1 MTNITNQ
8 GERTMSKQI
17 VQLNEQVI
25 KTELKELV
33 RQSVQEVLNGFL
45 DAEADR
51 LTNASKYERTE
62 GRRDTRAGHYSRKLL
77 TGAGEIEL
85 EMPKLRTLTFETA
98 IIERYKRREASIEEA
113 LVEMYL
119 AGVSTRRVED
129 ITEILWNARLSA
141 GTMSRLNGKVY
152 EQIEAWRQRPLDG
165 SYPYVYLDGIY
176 LKRNW
181 GGEYGNVAILVAMAV
196 NERGEREVIGAA
208 EGMKEDKSSWLAFLR
223 HLKERGLKGTQLF
236 VGDKCLGL
244 IESLA
249 EVYPQACYQRC
260 MVHFY
265 RNIFSVVPR
274 GKVKEVAAML
284 KAIHAQEDK
293 PAAMKKIGDVV
304 EKLKEMKLFEAARK
318 VESAA
323 PETLVYMD
331 FPREHWRRI
340 RSNNAM
346 ERLNREIRRRTKS
359 IGAFPEG
366 QSALMLVCARL
377 RHMEQSEWGSKTY
390 LNMQLLEDCL
400 PS

>member
-1 MTNITNQ
+1 
-8 GERTMSKQI
+8 MSKQI

-129 ITEILWNARLSA
+129 ITEILLNARLSA

>member
-1 MTNITNQ
+1 
-8 GERTMSKQI
+8 MSKQI

-119 AGVSTRRVED
+119 SGVSTRRVED

>member
-1 MTNITNQ
+1 
-8 GERTMSKQI
+8 MSKQI

-113 LVEMYL
+113 LVEKYL

>member
-1 MTNITNQ
+1 
-8 GERTMSKQI
+8 MSKQI

-33 RQSVQEVLNGFL
+33 RQSVQEFLNGFL